1 MATSSKSSAK
11 HEYNKPRLKEQ
22 IDAAMAAF
30 LQAGNAVQHVPS
42 VVAPEP
48 PPAVH
53 IEGKLPAPGTK

>member
-1 MATSSKSSAK
+1 MANPSKSSSK

-30 LQAGNAVQHVPS
+30 IRAGHSVQHVPT

-48 PPAVH
+48 PPSVH
-53 IEGKLPAPGTK
+53 VEGKLPDTPK